1 MRMPE
6 KDYWMLNGE
15 KMKEYWKKIYKTR
28 YFWSHLAKKDLEIRF
43 RRSKLGILWTVVQ
56 PFCMTVILSLV
67 FGVVFNQPLGEYS
80 MYILTGI
87 VVWDLLQASVVGG
100 GNALFGSEQY
110 IRQFNHPISIY
121 TLRFAVLNM
130 GIFLLEMVAL
140 IVWVFFARP
149 INLVFAIFTIPLTTI
164 LYFPLAWSL
173 ATISGYMGAKYRDYP
188 QIMILVMQMIYFLSP
203 VFFRQEMFDASPAL
217 KTLFIVNP
225 ITHILNLLRSPFVYT
240 EMPQIEDYIFV
251 IVVDLFFCLWAA
263 FINKKNEKKIIF
275 YL

>member
-1 MRMPE
+1 
-6 KDYWMLNGE
+6 
-15 KMKEYWKKIYKTR
+15 MKEYWKKIYKTR

-56 PFCMTVILSLV
+56 PFCMTIILSLV
-67 FGVVFNQPLGEYS
+67 FRVVVNQPLGEYS
-80 MYILTGI
+80 IYILTGI

-100 GNALFGSEQY
+100 GNSLFGSEQY

-121 TLRFAVLNM
+121 TLRFTVLHV

-140 IVWVFFARP
+140 VVWVLFAHP
-149 INLVFAIFTIPLTTI
+149 ENLVWGIFTIPLTTV
-164 LYFPLAWSL
+164 LYFPMAWGL

-203 VFFRQEMFDASPAL
+203 VFFRQEMFDTSPAL
-217 KTLFIVNP
+217 RTLFALNP
-225 ITHILNLLRSPFVYT
+225 ITHILNLLRYPFAYMQ
-240 EMPQIEDYIFV
+240 MPKIEDYIFV
-251 IVVDLFFCLWAA
+251 LIVDILICGWAV
-263 FINKKNEKKIIF
+263 FVNKKNAKKVIF